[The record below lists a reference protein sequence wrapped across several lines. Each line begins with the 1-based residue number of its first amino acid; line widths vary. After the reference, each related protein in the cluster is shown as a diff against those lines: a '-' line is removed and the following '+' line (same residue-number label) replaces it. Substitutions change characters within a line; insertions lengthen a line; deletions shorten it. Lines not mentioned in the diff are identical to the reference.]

1 ACLLESE
8 TGIARVQ
15 LAAVAIAEIAEE
27 VHLPFAVGE
36 KSGVHLG
43 GIKAGHRAAI
53 QSQGARRE
61 DEIGTLQRAVAETG
75 FFDEWWLA
83 GEVRAHIRLRKQPGE
98 MFVELRVVGD
108 DRGYGRGAGL

>member
-27 VHLPFAVGE
+27 VHLPFAAGE
-36 KSGVHLG
+36 KFGVHLG

-53 QSQGARRE
+53 QSQGACRK

-75 FFDEWWLA
+75 FFNEWRIT

-98 MFVELRVVGD
+98 MLVKLRVVGD
-108 DRGYGRGAGL
+108 E